1 MRSCQCQEKIQL
13 QTLGMLRHLS
23 QSTKLLQLTNIE
35 VDCDVIVNANPVYHS
50 NVKIEANAAYH

>member
-1 MRSCQCQEKIQL
+1 MSRENTITDSRNVKTSEPE
-13 QTLGMLRHLS
+13 HE
-23 QSTKLLQLTNIE
+23 LLQLTNIE